1 MKTSVN
7 NVNFMKLFLKIGE
20 RTIEKIVTTYSESLT
35 VNTVSVTLQKRD
47 QRRNTS
53 RNEYGTQMGKK
64 SIKIMK

>member
-20 RTIEKIVTTYSESLT
+20 KTIEKIVTTYSESLT

>member
-53 RNEYGTQMGKK
+53 RNEDGTQMGKK

>member
-20 RTIEKIVTTYSESLT
+20 KTIEKIVTTYSESLT
-35 VNTVSVTLQKRD
+35 VNSVSVTLQKRD
-47 QRRNTS
+47 QKRNTS

>member
-1 MKTSVN
+1 
-7 NVNFMKLFLKIGE
+7 MKLFLKIGE
-20 RTIEKIVTTYSESLT
+20 KTIEKIVTTYSESLT

>member
-20 RTIEKIVTTYSESLT
+20 KTIEKIVTTYSESLT

-47 QRRNTS
+47 QRRNTL